1 MQLFLPRPLSLLTLS
16 DCCSHGG
23 DGANLTAAL
32 PLMPFFRPHSV
43 FVAFVCAF
51 LAIVFSNPATVAALR
66 SAVSSFCVA
75 KPSGQMFVRS
85 FCATAFETAAAKL
98 HASAALAVPSALV
111 VNAAVAAV

>member
-66 SAVSSFCVA
+66 SAVSSFC
-75 KPSGQMFVRS
+75 
-85 FCATAFETAAAKL
+85 ATAFETAAAKL
-98 HASAALAVPSALV
+98 HASATLAVPSALV